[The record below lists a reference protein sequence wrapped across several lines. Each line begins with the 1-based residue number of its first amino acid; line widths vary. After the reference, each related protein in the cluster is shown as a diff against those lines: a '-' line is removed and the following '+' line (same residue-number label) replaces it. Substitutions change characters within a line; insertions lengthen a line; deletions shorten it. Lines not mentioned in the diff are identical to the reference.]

1 MGKVDLGTKRACGK
15 CGAKFYD
22 MSRKPILC
30 PKCGV
35 EFIVS
40 TKPVRAVA
48 APAVAIA
55 PAVKVVAKKAV
66 AEVIS
71 LEDAELEQTGKKK
84 AGDPDID
91 VDVDDDFEIE
101 DETLDDDDDDTF
113 LEEEEEGDDD
123 VSGLIGGAIDADDEE
138 V

>member
-1 MGKVDLGTKRACGK
+1 MAKVDLGTKRTCAK
-15 CGAKFYD
+15 CAAKFYD

-35 EFIVS
+35 EFIIS

-48 APAVAIA
+48 AAPVAAA
-55 PAVKVVAKKAV
+55 PVAKAAAKK
-66 AEVIS
+66 EVVELIS
-71 LEDAELEQTGKKK
+71 LEDAELEQVGKGK

-91 VDVDDDFEIE
+91 VDDDFEI
-101 DETLDDDDDDTF
+101 DADALDDDADDTF

-123 VSGLIGGAIDADDEE
+123 VSGLLGGAIDADDEE